1 MKRSKRICLLLG
13 VLCIVCIAALIA
25 LHVEEEKERISN
37 SNEVILEIPS
47 DTVQSLSWEYEDTSL
62 SFHKEG
68 EWFYDSDTTF
78 PVDETKIY
86 EMLEQFRSFEAS
98 FIIEGVEDYSQYGLS
113 SPVCTINLS
122 TEETSYEILLGDFS
136 NMDSERYVSIGDG
149 NVYLVPEDPI
159 NYFDAVL
166 SDMIDHD
173 ETPAFNKV
181 KQISFSG
188 AETYTVS
195 YEEDSTAA
203 YQAEDVYFAE
213 IDGEQKPLDTG
224 RVETYLSEISM
235 LELSDYVTYNATDE
249 ELKSYGLDSP
259 ELTVTVDYIV
269 ENEDGEETNET
280 FVLNISRDPS
290 GKSTEEDGGDEEAV
304 TAYVRVGES
313 QIVYQI
319 SESKYNSLMAASYN
333 SLRHLEVMSADFAD
347 IYQIDITLENGEYTI
362 TSEQGEDTRSYYY
375 GEEEIDISSL
385 QNAIEELSADSFTEE
400 EPTQKMEIGVI
411 VYLENDYFP
420 EVEMEFYRYDGNYCL
435 AVVDG
440 EPVSLVERS
449 DVVDLVEAVN
459 TIILN

>member
-1 MKRSKRICLLLG
+1 M
-13 VLCIVCIAALIA
+13 
-25 LHVEEEKERISN
+25 
-37 SNEVILEIPS
+37 EIPS

-68 EWFYDSDTTF
+68 EWLYDSDTTF

-249 ELKSYGLDSP
+249 VLKSYGLDSP

-304 TAYVRVGES
+304 TAYVRVGEIKS
-313 QIVYQI
+313 LSNLGEQIQQSNGCLI
-319 SESKYNSLMAASYN
+319 QFTASPRGDVRRLCRYIPD
-333 SLRHLEVMSADFAD
+333 RHNA
-347 IYQIDITLENGEYTI
+347 GEWGI
-362 TSEQGEDTRSYYY
+362 H
-375 GEEEIDISSL
+375 
-385 QNAIEELSADSFTEE
+385 
-400 EPTQKMEIGVI
+400 
-411 VYLENDYFP
+411 
-420 EVEMEFYRYDGNYCL
+420 NY
-435 AVVDG
+435 
-440 EPVSLVERS
+440 
-449 DVVDLVEAVN
+449 
-459 TIILN
+459 I